1 MRYRPDID
9 GLRALAV
16 ALVLL
21 FHARLAPFAGGF
33 VGVDVFL
40 VISGYLIT
48 GIVTSQIDRGTFSLR
63 AFYESRLRRIV
74 PALAVMVLVTF
85 VVCSVLGIC
94 IDDPRGL
101 RRAARAALLFQSNV
115 HFHGATGYFDIPAH
129 TQVFLHTWSLGLE
142 AQFYLL
148 YPLVVLACR
157 RWWPGQLTG
166 VLLAGAVASF
176 ALCLATMR
184 TDPAAAFFLLPSRAW
199 ELLLGGVLAA
209 TGWTPATQAGKR
221 ALVGGG
227 LVAIGV
233 TAVAYGSVVHPAFP
247 GIAALP
253 PVLGAAAC
261 IAGGTGLVDHGRV
274 LRVLVHPAVLLVGQA
289 SYSLYLWHWP
299 ALVVARRV
307 SFDHRLA
314 PSALAA
320 ALAIGVVAA
329 LASWRLIETPARRWL
344 AGLAV
349 PLQYAV
355 VMGGLVVAWLPSQVL
370 RSQIFLTDRQATLA
384 AGAADRVAPARG
396 TLIGAPGGPP
406 RFLLL
411 GDSHAE
417 AVSEAFARAAA
428 AAGVTGRVFPTA
440 VLVNAHR
447 ARAHDRRA
455 EQEAH
460 LRRLVAADRYDAVYI
475 VKRWTLD
482 IEGYLPAESDDP
494 ALDEVGLVHDAGEER
509 LVGPPALEAALH
521 DTVAFLRVHGVQ
533 RIYLVLPIP
542 ECGRNIPQ
550 AASVLSLFHDE
561 AEIAA
566 RLGVTEA
573 EYRARH
579 ATSLRILEDVAAA
592 HEGVELIDPWA
603 VLGRPGGRSR
613 VLDAGRCLY
622 HDDDHLSITGALEL
636 LPLLVDRAPFDAAA
650 TPARL
655 AVLPAGSDTVETCAS
670 SDTPAVATSPDAT
683 RAGTVGPGPGVRPA
697 RR

>member
-16 ALVLL
+16 ALVVL
-21 FHARLAPFAGGF
+21 FHAELAPFAGGF
-33 VGVDVFL
+33 VGVDVFF
-40 VISGYLIT
+40 VISGYLVT
-48 GIVTSQIDRGTFSLR
+48 AIVTSQCDRGTFSLR

-74 PALAVMVLVTF
+74 PALVLMVLLTF

-94 IDDPRGL
+94 VDDPRGL
-101 RRAARAALLFQSNV
+101 RRSARAALLFHANA

-129 TQVFLHTWSLGLE
+129 TQVFLHTWSLGVE
-142 AQFYLL
+142 GQFYLL
-148 YPLVVLACR
+148 HPLLVLACH
-157 RWWPGQLTG
+157 RWWPRRLAA
-166 VLLAGAVASF
+166 VLLATAAVSF

-184 TDPAAAFFLLPSRAW
+184 TDPAGAFFLLPARAW
-199 ELLLGGVLAA
+199 ELLLGGVLAT
-209 TGWTPATQAGKR
+209 TGWTPRTQAGKR

-227 LVAIGV
+227 LTAIVA
-233 TAVAYGSVVHPAFP
+233 TAVAYGSVVDPAFP
-247 GIAALP
+247 GWAALP

-274 LRVLVHPAVLLVGQA
+274 LRLLVHPAVLLVGQA
-289 SYSLYLWHWP
+289 SYSIYLWHWP
-299 ALVVARRV
+299 ALVVTRRV
-307 SFDHRLA
+307 SFDPQLE
-314 PSALAA
+314 PPAL
-320 ALAIGVVAA
+320 VAA
-329 LASWRLIETPARRWL
+329 LTIGGVAAVASWRLVEAPARRWL
-344 AGLAV
+344 AGLTA

-355 VMGGLVVAWLPSQVL
+355 VAGGLVLAWLPSQVL
-370 RSQIFLTDRQATLA
+370 RTQVFLTDRQAALA

-396 TLIGAPGGPP
+396 TLIGAADGPP

-417 AVSEAFARAAA
+417 AVSEAFARAAT

-455 EQEAH
+455 EQEAD
-460 LRRLVAADRYDAVYI
+460 LRRFVAADRYEAVYI

-494 ALDEVGLVHDAGEER
+494 ALDDVGLVHEAGGTR
-509 LVGPPALEAALH
+509 LVGPPALAAALD
-521 DTVAFLRVHGVQ
+521 DTVTFLKEHGVR

-550 AASVLSLFHDE
+550 AASFLSLFHDE

-573 EYRARH
+573 EYRDRN
-579 ATSLRILEDVAAA
+579 ATSLRILAGVAAA

-622 HDDDHLSITGALEL
+622 YDDDHLSIAGSLTL
-636 LPLLVDRAPFDAAA
+636 LPLLAGRAPFAAA
-650 TPARL
+650 DPPERL
-655 AVLPAGSDTVETCAS
+655 AALTGGDDAPPA
-670 SDTPAVATSPDAT
+670 ATAD
-683 RAGTVGPGPGVRPA
+683 PGAGVRPA